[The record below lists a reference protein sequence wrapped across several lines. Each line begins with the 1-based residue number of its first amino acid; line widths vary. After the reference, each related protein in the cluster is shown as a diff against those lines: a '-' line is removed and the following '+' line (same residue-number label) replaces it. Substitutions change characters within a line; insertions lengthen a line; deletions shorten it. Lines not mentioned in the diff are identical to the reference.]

1 MQYYLLLFVHKSLK
15 CPRTTC
21 CCLNYTKDCLLFYAE
36 GPTDLCDIPGIN
48 AKKGKRKNLKS
59 RKRRKGSMHLQNKST
74 EKRIKYIQKSKKGY
88 SLKEFED

>member
-1 MQYYLLLFVHKSLK
+1 MKSCNIICFFLK

-74 EKRIKYIQKSKKGY
+74 EKRIKYIQKSKKRILTHGI
-88 SLKEFED
+88 